1 MVVEAENRVPLR
13 QRTADLSRE
22 KERRHLIQ
30 ATTWLLGWCFF
41 SAIISAS
48 LEYKY
53 LALEPIP
60 LDVDEDQGCEA
71 ALINML
77 NPFPIRPDFL
87 LLIPLVGGFQG
98 EPSVAGGHRIEDS
111 DVLWSC
117 APLSSDPESTS
128 IYVHLDLVGGVGRP
142 VPHMFTVMGEKSWF
156 SRDVAAHLPEHTGR
170 HIPHLVVLD
179 AHEFPLFTGH
189 GVVNV
194 V

>member
-77 NPFPIRPDFL
+77 NPFPIRPDFF
-87 LLIPLVGGFQG
+87 LLISLVGGFQG
-98 EPSVAGGHRIEDS
+98 SHWVEDP
-111 DVLWSC
+111 DVHESS
-117 APLSSDPESTS
+117 LSSGPEFTS
-128 IYVHLDLVGGVGRP
+128 IYVDPGLVGGVGRP
-142 VPHMFTVMGEKSWF
+142 VPHGT
-156 SRDVAAHLPEHTGR
+156 P
-170 HIPHLVVLD
+170 P
-179 AHEFPLFTGH
+179 
-189 GVVNV
+189 
-194 V
+194 